1 MKKYTAM
8 ILTCSLLLTLLS
20 IPVGAVNSHQVEE
33 MDAATDFYET
43 YWIIENG
50 VLQQISEETYLE
62 LLIAPILFLLCKRIR
77 RNNFSKVYG
86 IRNLYSEV
94 CKHVLWK

>member
-50 VLQQISEETYLE
+50 VL
-62 LLIAPILFLLCKRIR
+62 
-77 RNNFSKVYG
+77 
-86 IRNLYSEV
+86 
-94 CKHVLWK
+94 

>member
-62 LLIAPILFLLCKRIR
+62 LLSPQYYS
-77 RNNFSKVYG
+77 FSVKESDET
-86 IRNLYSEV
+86 ISP
-94 CKHVLWK
+94 K